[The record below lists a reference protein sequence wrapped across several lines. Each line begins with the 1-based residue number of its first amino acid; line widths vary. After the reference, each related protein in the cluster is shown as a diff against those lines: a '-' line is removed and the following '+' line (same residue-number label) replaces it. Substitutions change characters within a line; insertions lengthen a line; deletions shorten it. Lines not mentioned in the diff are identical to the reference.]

1 MWKRIGLGPSLS
13 TRGISWLLLLLLGSL
28 VLLFVLLL
36 HAVVLYHSHHVLDEG
51 GVAARLQGRGRLPAP
66 RLVAAFLVAGFL
78 SIRFR
83 TRL

>member
-13 TRGISWLLLLLLGSL
+13 TRGISRLLLLLGSL

-51 GVAARLQGRGRLPAP
+51 GVAAWLQGRGKLPAP
-66 RLVAAFLVAGFL
+66 RRVTAFLVAGFL